1 MIFLTGAFT
10 RFSLSISLDP
20 ENNDSILKKPRVNK
34 IRDDSLEVEGC
45 HDIRPKVN
53 TPNDNLPKNK
63 GAQAAITSSKGYI
76 QITETHPK
84 TRLFNFLAFLPKS
97 HWANEGKSTASFCHQ
112 RPML

>member
-1 MIFLTGAFT
+1 MMSRDNLHLRNDSNDFFLTGAFT
-10 RFSLSISLDP
+10 RFSPSISLDP

-63 GAQAAITSSKGYI
+63 GAQAAIISPKGYI
-76 QITETHPK
+76 QTTKTHPK
-84 TRLFNFLAFLPKS
+84 TRLLNFLAFL
-97 HWANEGKSTASFCHQ
+97 Q
-112 RPML
+112 